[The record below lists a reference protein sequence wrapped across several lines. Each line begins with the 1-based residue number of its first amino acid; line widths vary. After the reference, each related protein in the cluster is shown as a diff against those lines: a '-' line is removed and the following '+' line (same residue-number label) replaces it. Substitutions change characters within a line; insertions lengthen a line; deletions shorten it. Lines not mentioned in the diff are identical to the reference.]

1 MDGDWLEARILAF
14 AVHICT
20 TALRGRWSDGQLAL
34 LFSIALLFTA
44 RGMSVGR
51 VLLTPPMSAPCDLAC
66 SCQMARSSHQ
76 HMSCTL
82 SCQSTRYA
90 TV

>member
-44 RGMSVGR
+44 RGMSVG
-51 VLLTPPMSAPCDLAC
+51 S